1 MCFITNFS
9 NKRGVTLDF
18 SNCRK
23 NTTVFGSENLS
34 SRGYGSVSVSAL
46 SGTSDWKGRTREAM
60 RGTFE
65 DRIMSKLLDRSNLTK
80 VQFETILLDQIGSE
94 MAEKTL
100 TRAEMTQLRRKGPKI
115 SRGAFNRTLR
125 QARENVAESVHT
137 VLLLGWSGLLES
149 PSLAPFVEASER
161 LRIQTQ
167 AIKDAASSGGSE
179 YASLVDTLLTDLE
192 EAFDAL
198 RGKKRD
204 A

>member
-1 MCFITNFS
+1 M
-9 NKRGVTLDF
+9 
-18 SNCRK
+18 
-23 NTTVFGSENLS
+23 FGAKILVSC
-34 SRGYGSVSVSAL
+34 GYKSVSVSAL
-46 SGTSDWKGRTREAM
+46 SGTSDWKGKTREAM
-60 RGTFE
+60 RGTLQ
-65 DRIMSKLLDRSNLTK
+65 DRILSKLLERSNLTR
-80 VQFETILLDQIGSE
+80 VQFETILLDQIGSD
-94 MAEKTL
+94 MADKTL
-100 TRAEMTQLRRKGPKI
+100 TREQMTQLRGKGPKI

-161 LRIQTQ
+161 LRIQTE
-167 AIKDAASSGGSE
+167 AVKDASLSGGSE
-179 YASLVDTLLTDLE
+179 YASLVDTLLSDLE

>member
-1 MCFITNFS
+1 MF
-9 NKRGVTLDF
+9 GVKIL
-18 SNCRK
+18 
-23 NTTVFGSENLS
+23 VVG
-34 SRGYGSVSVSAL
+34 GYGSVSVSAL

-60 RGTFE
+60 RGTLE
-65 DRIMSKLLDRSNLTK
+65 DRIVSKLLERSNLTK
-80 VQFETILLDQIGSE
+80 VQFETILLDQIGSD
-94 MAEKTL
+94 MADKTL
-100 TRAEMTQLRRKGPKI
+100 TREEMTQLRRKPPKV

-149 PSLAPFVEASER
+149 ASLAPFVEASER

-167 AIKDAASSGGSE
+167 AVKDAAASGGSE
-179 YASLVDTLLTDLE
+179 YATLVDALLSDLE